1 MEEKRISEGSA
12 RRARG
17 GAAHGGKDKGEG
29 LAAREEAAPFYERV
43 YAIVRMIPR
52 GRVASY
58 GQIARM
64 IGAPRA
70 ARQVGWA
77 MSRCPDDLPWQ
88 RVVMS
93 DGSIAGG
100 GYSELRR
107 AKLIAEG
114 VPFTDDGRVDM
125 RACRWN
131 GRAQARA
138 NSDD

>member
-1 MEEKRISEGSA
+1 M
-12 RRARG
+12 RA
-17 GAAHGGKDKGEG
+17 
-29 LAAREEAAPFYERV
+29 
-43 YAIVRMIPR
+43 IPR
-52 GRVASY
+52 GRVVSY
-58 GQIARM
+58 GQLAYRL
-64 IGAPRA
+64 GAPRA

-77 MSRCPDDLPWQ
+77 MRRCPDDLPWQRVVMSDGSIAGGGYSELRRAKLIADDLPWQ

-131 GRAQARA
+131 GRDAARA
-138 NSDD
+138 DSCD